1 MSKTWQFLKEHA
13 DWLYAFAFI
22 GLAVDSALASDWTA
36 FWIVTGIGAF
46 TLLVMAWMRAEN
58 TVVEVTSKG
67 GTITHPRTF
76 EEGEMKALL
85 SKGYEP
91 VETPYE
97 DPVNEHAR
105 DCSICRAFFKESP

>member
-1 MSKTWQFLKEHA
+1 MSKAWQFIKDKA

-22 GLAVDSALASDWTA
+22 SLAVDSALGHDWAA
-36 FWIVTGIGAF
+36 FWIVVGVGAF
-46 TLLVMAWMRAEN
+46 TLLVMAWVRAEN

-91 VETPYE
+91 IETPTD
-97 DPVNEHAR
+97 DPIAEHAA
-105 DCSICRAFFKESP
+105 DCIVCRRFLKEPQ